1 MTKNIKSLALCL
13 AFFAA
18 AALSACQRNPSV
30 SSESN
35 EGTLAERA
43 EGLENGFLNTTATD
57 DFGRSFDTVSEYE
70 KDKYVGI
77 FYFLWNGSNQSPIK
91 DVTNNYEKNDTLM
104 SELLARAADG
114 GTPEVN
120 SFHYWGE
127 PLYGYYNAD
136 DEWVLRKHIELFIHA
151 GLDFIAFDTTNA
163 RIYDSQV
170 YTFLDLL
177 LEYKQQGFEVPK
189 VMFMTSVDVGDS
201 KTTVQLIYDAFY
213 DPSMH
218 EEYEELWFRGN
229 RNKPWIIGSKTGD
242 SVTDSYFYFK
252 LPQWPNAAIQS
263 SKFPWIDWNYPQDIY
278 KDAQLGN
285 VMSVSVSQHVGLMG
299 KSNGTYADFSDSGLF
314 APENRAELT
323 GKGFSFSEEYIEK
336 VYNANWGRGY
346 DHATKQNSRARA
358 LEGTNFEQQWKTVLD
373 REKDGEASND
383 IGLVFVTGW
392 NEWIAQKQA
401 NSRILGDKYCH
412 FVDTFNMEFSRDIEM
427 NAEYLDNYYLSL
439 VRNIRAYKGV
449 ASAAAYSES
458 EDCSGLMNNLDGWN
472 SASAAVYRDFSG
484 ETIARNAVDTSG
496 QSELVNV
503 TGRNDIREIRVMS
516 DAEKIY
522 MLVRTEENITPHA
535 AGDTHWMN
543 VFLGI
548 GGQTGGWQG
557 LQYVFNKNPG
567 KEKTSLHRMTNN
579 SFDKIGECNYTVK
592 GNVLRIEIDKKLLG
606 ISVADYTLKFK
617 IADNLQKDFDVADLY
632 VSGDTAPLGRMSYVY
647 RAAAK

>member
-18 AALSACQRNPSV
+18 ASLSSCKKNPSV
-30 SSESN
+30 DSESN

-57 DFGRSFDTVSEYE
+57 DFGRSFDTVSGYE

-77 FYFLWNGSNQSPIK
+77 FYFLWNGSDQSPIK

-104 SELLARAADG
+104 SELLVRAADG
-114 GTPEVN
+114 GTPEMN

-177 LEYKQQGFEVPK
+177 LGYKQQGFEVPK
-189 VMFMTSVDVGDS
+189 VMFMTSVNDGDS

-213 DPSMH
+213 EPSMH

-229 RNKPWIIGSKTGD
+229 RNKPWIIGSKTGN
-242 SVTDSYFYFK
+242 SVTDSHFYFK
-252 LPQWPNAAIQS
+252 LPQWPNAAIQN
-263 SKFPWIDWNYPQDIY
+263 SKFPWIDWNYPQDVY

-358 LEGTNFEQQWKTVLD
+358 LEGTNFEQQWKTVFD
-373 REKDGEASND
+373 HEKDGDASND

-401 NSRILGDKYCH
+401 TSRILGDKYCH

-449 ASAAAYSES
+449 ASAAAYPET

-472 SASAAVYRDFSG
+472 NASAAVYRDFSG

-522 MLVRTEENITPHA
+522 MLVRTEENITPHE

-557 LQYVFNKNPG
+557 LQYVLNKNPG

-579 SFDKIGECNYTVK
+579 SFDKIGECDYTVK

-606 ISVADYTLKFK
+606 ISGADYTLKFK

-632 VSGDTAPLGRMSYVY
+632 ISGDTAPLGRMSYVY

>member
-1 MTKNIKSLALCL
+1 M
-13 AFFAA
+13 
-18 AALSACQRNPSV
+18 
-30 SSESN
+30 
-35 EGTLAERA
+35 
-43 EGLENGFLNTTATD
+43 
-57 DFGRSFDTVSEYE
+57 
-70 KDKYVGI
+70 
-77 FYFLWNGSNQSPIK
+77 
-91 DVTNNYEKNDTLM
+91 
-104 SELLARAADG
+104 
-114 GTPEVN
+114 
-120 SFHYWGE
+120 
-127 PLYGYYNAD
+127 
-136 DEWVLRKHIELFIHA
+136 
-151 GLDFIAFDTTNA
+151 
-163 RIYDSQV
+163 
-170 YTFLDLL
+170 
-177 LEYKQQGFEVPK
+177 
-189 VMFMTSVDVGDS
+189 
-201 KTTVQLIYDAFY
+201 
-213 DPSMH
+213 
-218 EEYEELWFRGN
+218 
-229 RNKPWIIGSKTGD
+229 
-242 SVTDSYFYFK
+242 
-252 LPQWPNAAIQS
+252 
-263 SKFPWIDWNYPQDIY
+263 
-278 KDAQLGN
+278 
-285 VMSVSVSQHVGLMG
+285 
-299 KSNGTYADFSDSGLF
+299 
-314 APENRAELT
+314 
-323 GKGFSFSEEYIEK
+323 
-336 VYNANWGRGY
+336 
-346 DHATKQNSRARA
+346 
-358 LEGTNFEQQWKTVLD
+358 
-373 REKDGEASND
+373 
-383 IGLVFVTGW
+383 TGW

-557 LQYVFNKNPG
+557 LQYVLNKNPG

>member
-1 MTKNIKSLALCL
+1 MILSIGEILADMIGEEQNGVTAFKMYGGGAPFNVAVNAKNAGAKAGFIGRVGRDLVGKFLKG
-13 AFFAA
+13 FAA
-18 AALSACQRNPSV
+18 
-30 SSESN
+30 
-35 EGTLAERA
+35 G
-43 EGLENGFLNTTATD
+43 
-57 DFGRSFDTVSEYE
+57 
-70 KDKYVGI
+70 
-77 FYFLWNGSNQSPIK
+77 
-91 DVTNNYEKNDTLM
+91 
-104 SELLARAADG
+104 
-114 GTPEVN
+114 
-120 SFHYWGE
+120 
-127 PLYGYYNAD
+127 
-136 DEWVLRKHIELFIHA
+136 A
-151 GLDFIAFDTTNA
+151 GLDFCGIQEDETRNTTLAFVTLKGGERDFAFFRHDTA
-163 RIYDSQV
+163 DFHLDSASVALEQWPEV
-170 YTFLDLL
+170 NIVHVGSLMLNEPTGRKFASETVEKIRRAGKLFSFDVNFRADL
-177 LEYKQQGFEVPK
+177 YGR
-189 VMFMTSVDVGDS
+189 
-201 KTTVQLIYDAFY
+201 
-213 DPSMH
+213 MH

-263 SKFPWIDWNYPQDIY
+263 SKFPWIDWNYPQDVY

-557 LQYVFNKNPG
+557 LQYVLNKNPG

-617 IADNLQKDFDVADLY
+617 ISDNLQKDFDVADLY